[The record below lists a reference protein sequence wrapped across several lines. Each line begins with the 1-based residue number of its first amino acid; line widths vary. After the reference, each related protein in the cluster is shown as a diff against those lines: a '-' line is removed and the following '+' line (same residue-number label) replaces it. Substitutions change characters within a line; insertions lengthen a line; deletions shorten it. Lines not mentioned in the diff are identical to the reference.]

1 MMTGKRVLVAVQV
14 SQSVPEWEVIPFQ
27 ILVDN
32 LHKPVGL

>member
-1 MMTGKRVLVAVQV
+1 MMMGKRVLVAVPV
-14 SQSVPEWEVIPFQ
+14 GESVPEWEVTLFQ